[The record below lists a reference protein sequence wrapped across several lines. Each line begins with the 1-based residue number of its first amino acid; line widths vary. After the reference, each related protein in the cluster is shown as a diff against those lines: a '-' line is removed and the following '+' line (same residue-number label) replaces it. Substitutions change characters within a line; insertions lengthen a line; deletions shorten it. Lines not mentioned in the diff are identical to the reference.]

1 MLFPRT
7 LGCGR
12 VAQCCN
18 LCTSTIWEALSSG
31 RGGFS
36 STKEGGKEAKG
47 KERKCADGPGQVS
60 CGAAS
65 QTLLTEVSIPFE
77 WQEQIPGLGIA
88 WVSGG
93 SDQQRLLSHA
103 RAVLG
108 SVAITAL
115 PCLLACFVSKRPC
128 QGPGC
133 SCCYQWLFQSREEAQ
148 GVPLAAEIG
157 VSELRKEF

>member
-1 MLFPRT
+1 MRESCSVLLSLHCHS
-7 LGCGR
+7 LGSAVLWQGWLLQHKGR
-12 VAQCCN
+12 
-18 LCTSTIWEALSSG
+18 
-31 RGGFS
+31 R
-36 STKEGGKEAKG
+36 KGGKREG

-65 QTLLTEVSIPFE
+65 QALLAEVSIPFE
-77 WQEQIPGLGIA
+77 WQEQIPGLGMA

-108 SVAITAL
+108 SVAITEL
-115 PCLLACFVSKRPC
+115 TCLLACFVSKHPF

-133 SCCYQWLFQSREEAQ
+133 SSCYQ
-148 GVPLAAEIG
+148 LALSKRG
-157 VSELRKEF
+157 SPGCPSGC